1 MTEITERKIGAFTLK
16 LRKQPVI
23 IESMEPVEEL
33 IVDDQ
38 DHQSHLAK
46 EVADLLDCAPGTLET
61 HEEAQ
66 LELMNYQ
73 QERNRIPKS
82 WFAIALANI
91 CETLY
96 HIFCIWRTRVPE
108 ALQVDMENALEH
120 ASLRDPLDLM
130 RKQSDG
136 TFIIPKQRV
145 ARLSVATKIARDIR
159 NIELD
164 LRHRTKS
171 IEGAVRIHVARKLKE
186 LNIRKCDHHLIFN
199 QAFEM
204 CFIPTD
210 GEIESQKMRAT
221 RSAVLKTEAN
231 RNSYYS
237 RTERGWWYGRYLRPD
252 PTSSS

>member
-1 MTEITERKIGAFTLK
+1 MTEITERKIGAFTLT

-23 IESMEPVEEL
+23 ETSLEPVEEL

-38 DHQSHLAK
+38 DNQSEQAK
-46 EVADLLDCAPGTLET
+46 EVANPTDDALGVLET
-61 HEEAQ
+61 QEEAQ
-66 LELMNYQ
+66 LTLMNHQ
-73 QERNRIPKS
+73 QERNRKLKT
-82 WFAIALANI
+82 WFAIVLANI

-96 HIFCIWRTRVPE
+96 HMFCVWRTRVPE

-120 ASLRDPLDLM
+120 AALRNPLDLM
-130 RKQSDG
+130 QKQSDG
-136 TFIIPKQRV
+136 TFIIPKGRV

-171 IEGAVRIHVARKLKE
+171 IEGAVRIHVVRKLKE

-221 RSAVLKTEAN
+221 RSAVLKAEAN